1 MAETYDQQYCEKHN
15 QKYGSHLHE
24 CPICRGEKMTCAI
37 PKDKI
42 IKKDKGV

>member
-24 CPICRGEKMTCAI
+24 CPICRGEKMGPAYVE
-37 PKDKI
+37 KE
-42 IKKDKGV
+42 IKEEEKGK